1 MSGLRVVLASW
12 PDEDELV
19 AEIWSGDDYVGDV
32 RRRGARLRLTLAP
45 APSAGEGLDLGDFLA
60 VLAAA
65 QRHFE
70 AGRQS
75 DGE

>member
-1 MSGLRVVLASW
+1 MSAFRVVLASW

-19 AEIWSGDDYVGDV
+19 AEIWSGDRYVGDV
-32 RRRGARLRLTLAP
+32 RRRGARSLLTLA
-45 APSAGEGLDLGDFLA
+45 SAVDADEALDLGDFLG

-65 QRHFE
+65 QRHFVPDQ
-70 AGRQS
+70 QS